1 MARERSIVVRLKA
14 EVSDFRAQM
23 SSAARSLSDFEREQ
37 AKLGGAATT
46 TMGRLVQSAR
56 INDREWT
63 AVGRVFLGVGTAM
76 AAVGTAA
83 LKTGIDYNALRQRA
97 TQSLTAVTGSTEEAA
112 AQMKR
117 LDDFGRGSWL
127 MRDSLIRAQQQ
138 MTGFGIETH
147 KVIPYMEALAD
158 AVAATGGS
166 NQDFEELA
174 RLMGQIESQG
184 KITARELMQFGMR
197 GIDAAQLIGDAMGKT
212 AGQIRDEIT
221 AGTLDAGEALDAL
234 AQGMGD
240 RFEGASDL
248 VRDTFG
254 GAVDNMAAAWRDFGA
269 ELAKPLVDPDGGGLL
284 VDFLKTVADG
294 LNSLQASFAGVPDS
308 LQTTSLLLGGLATAG
323 TLAAGSFL
331 VLAPRIVETSDAI
344 ATLVARH
351 PGIGRFGRGVE
362 RVGRAVS

>member
-23 SSAARSLSDFEREQ
+23 SSAARSLSDIEREQ

-63 AVGRVFLGVGTAM
+63 AVGRGFLGVGTAM

-83 LKTGIDYNALRQRA
+83 LKTGTDYNALRQRA

-158 AVAATGGS
+158 AVAATGGT

-174 RLMGQIESQG
+174 RLMGQIQSQG

-212 AGQIRDEIT
+212 AVQIRDEIT

-234 AQGMGD
+234 AQGMATK
-240 RFEGASDL
+240 FEGASDL
-248 VRDTFG
+248 VRETFS
-254 GAVDNMAAAWRDFGA
+254 GAMDNLSAAWRDFA
-269 ELAKPLVDPDGGGLL
+269 ATLATPLVDPEGGGAL
-284 VDFLKTVADG
+284 VDWVNHVADALG
-294 LNSLQASFAGVPDS
+294 RLQSDFAELPSGV
-308 LQTTSLLLGGLATAG
+308 QTGILAFGGFITTA
-323 TLAAGSFL
+323 TLAAGSFFTLAIHFIETQASFQTLKTQTDL
-331 VLAPRIVETSDAI
+331 VGAAARGTS
-344 ATLVARH
+344 
-351 PGIGRFGRGVE
+351 
-362 RVGRAVS
+362 RAFQC